1 MIEYFQYLDAR
12 TRKKLREVSSM
23 LKNRIE
29 GCGDKIVHHWKLSCE
44 DVSVGTN
51 QLKKFSDAV
60 KTILGKIANLTIEN
74 DAYRPLYNTQD
85 LCKKEMLLKFV
96 LLILGYINRQKNDV
110 CYIYFMK
117 LLFYA
122 YEIFVS

>member
-1 MIEYFQYLDAR
+1 
-12 TRKKLREVSSM
+12 M

-29 GCGDKIVHHWKLSCE
+29 GCGDKIVHHWKLACILKYNE

-74 DAYRPLYNTQD
+74 DAYRPSYNTQD
-85 LCKKEMLLKFV
+85 LCKEEILYFSRLLKFV
-96 LLILGYINRQKNDV
+96 LLILGYLNRQKNDV

>member
-1 MIEYFQYLDAR
+1 
-12 TRKKLREVSSM
+12 M

-29 GCGDKIVHHWKLSCE
+29 GCGDKIVHHWKLSCILKYNE
-44 DVSVGTN
+44 DESVGTN

-74 DAYRPLYNTQD
+74 NAYRPLYNTQD

>member
-1 MIEYFQYLDAR
+1 
-12 TRKKLREVSSM
+12 M

-60 KTILGKIANLTIEN
+60 KTILGKIDNLTIEN
-74 DAYRPLYNTQD
+74 DAYRD
-85 LCKKEMLLKFV
+85 LCKKEMLFKAAKV
-96 LLILGYINRQKNDV
+96 CAINSRL
-110 CYIYFMK
+110 Y
-117 LLFYA
+117 
-122 YEIFVS
+122 

>member
-29 GCGDKIVHHWKLSCE
+29 GCGDKIVHHWKLSCILKYDE

-85 LCKKEMLLKFV
+85 LCKKEMLFKAAKV
-96 LLILGYINRQKNDV
+96 CAINSR
-110 CYIYFMK
+110 
-117 LLFYA
+117 L
-122 YEIFVS
+122 S